1 MEGQTK
7 LAGYTWQFIVALG
20 IILIL
25 EFTTRILLLP
35 SSPRDVDIQV
45 ALALEWVLLFLLI
58 LLWIPQVEGNTLD
71 SIGFRGFRFRYIWL
85 GIFTY
90 LVYLIASIGSSFI
103 ITALGLDPIRTLQP
117 MISAYNPATLIGLF
131 LTGTIVEEVFYRGY
145 LIERLNLLINRK
157 WIAGFISWF
166 LFSLVHIRFFG
177 IGPTLDVGV
186 LSGFLVI
193 LYMKEK
199 NLWPCIILHGING
212 IFVYILFPL
221 MLAWQPS
228 GA

>member
-1 MEGQTK
+1 
-7 LAGYTWQFIVALG
+7 
-20 IILIL
+20 
-25 EFTTRILLLP
+25 
-35 SSPRDVDIQV
+35 
-45 ALALEWVLLFLLI
+45 
-58 LLWIPQVEGNTLD
+58 
-71 SIGFRGFRFRYIWL
+71 
-85 GIFTY
+85 
-90 LVYLIASIGSSFI
+90 
-103 ITALGLDPIRTLQP
+103 